1 MIKSLNFIV
10 ICFFFIV
17 SCSSVP
23 VVKTGSNYPSSQQ
36 KRPELSPDAPAWAL
50 QVHFTENGVHY
61 FTGRS
66 SGEKNMGEC
75 HEKALRDALH
85 QVSRYVKVELKS
97 LSKSYEEMVTGE
109 TAELVTAVST
119 EKGAYITLKEYFS
132 AYYNEQR
139 YESGSVVNDC
149 FVKVSVSSTDME
161 KIRVQAADITAWKMN
176 VAQGCGN
183 GELLTALFKNMASMN
198 GWKLSR
204 EQAGNGQSGYAFFA
218 ETSVTCNGSMINI
231 VTTRNDLTLESTV
244 QTIFA
249 SGNDMDELKKNYFFS
264 SGIYLPVINYAEY
277 PDVKKDGV
285 FGNLDVE
292 LLKLYNNAYEFEKKG
307 RLFPEKAVNAWNGL
321 YNYSG
326 ENPFK
331 MLAKERTEFY
341 KNMESTMKTTTFAHD
356 ADLVKVEQIVLMTS
370 LPASKTADDLS
381 RYIET
386 YGALAGRK
394 VINKL
399 IDAITPVE
407 KKNEVI
413 SALFGNANVV
423 EKWKNSCSAG
433 NGAYCYLYSFSKNDD
448 ARDMKKKACLM
459 SIKNACVEL
468 AEDAVD
474 AKQGDSAVYFGEK
487 GCHLGE
493 KSWCFK
499 AGKILYSGEH
509 GVKVNV
515 IKALPLLGDSCEVDD
530 VRGCAYLGFIYEK
543 GETGKKDPVKS
554 KFYYDKSCNLG
565 LKESCNKTGE

>member
-1 MIKSLNFIV
+1 MIESLNLIV
-10 ICFFFIV
+10 ICFFFFV

-23 VVKTGSNYPSSQQ
+23 VVKTGSDYPSSQQ

-66 SGEKNMGEC
+66 TGEKNMGEC

-109 TAELVTAVST
+109 DAEMVTAVST
-119 EKGAYITLKEYFS
+119 EKKAYITLKEYFS
-132 AYYNEQR
+132 DYYNEQR

-149 FVKVSVSSTDME
+149 FVKILVSSADME
-161 KIRVQAADITAWKMN
+161 KIRVQAADITGWKMD
-176 VAQGCGN
+176 VQQGCGN
-183 GELLTALFKNMASMN
+183 GELLTALFKNMASIN

-231 VTTRNDLTLESTV
+231 VTTRNDLTAESTV

-249 SGNDMDELKKNYFFS
+249 SGNDMNELKKNYFFS

-277 PDVKKDGV
+277 PDVEKSGIFSKL
-285 FGNLDVE
+285 NVE
-292 LLKLYNNAYEFEKKG
+292 VLKLYNEAFNYEKKG
-307 RLFPEKAVNAWNGL
+307 RLFPEKAMNSWSML

-331 MLAKERTEFY
+331 TLAKERIEFY
-341 KNMESTMKTTTFAHD
+341 KNMETAAQNTVVSYD
-356 ADLVKVEQIVLMTS
+356 ADLKKLEQVILMTS
-370 LPASKTADDLS
+370 IPAEKVWEHLNSFF
-381 RYIET
+381 ET
-386 YGALAGRK
+386 YGAFAGRK

-399 IDAITPVE
+399 IEAISPAE
-407 KKNEVI
+407 KKTQVK
-413 SALFGNANVV
+413 SMLFENKEAST
-423 EKWKNSCSAG
+423 KWKSSCNAG
-433 NGAYCYLYSFSKNDD
+433 NGAYCYLYSFTNEPDG
-448 ARDMKKKACLM
+448 RDMKKKSCQHSVKKAC
-459 SIKNACVEL
+459 IEL
-468 AEDAVD
+468 ADDAVD

-487 GCHLGE
+487 ACHLGE

-543 GETGKKDPVKS
+543 GEAGKKDPLKS